1 MTVTETITVLF
12 TDLVGSTEISYAI
25 SPAASDELL
34 RAHFSVL
41 RRAIAGSGGVEV
53 KGLGDGVMV
62 VFRSTS
68 AALSCAV
75 AMQQAVHRDNVSA
88 RHQLGLRIGLSGG
101 EATMEAND
109 YYGDP
114 VIEAARLCAHAE
126 AGQILAT
133 DAVQMMSGRR
143 SPYLFERIGAVE
155 LKGLPDPVGVLDVRW
170 EPLDEAPAENGV
182 PLPERLTRV
191 AFTGVVARE
200 TEAASLNDAYK
211 RAAAGEGRAVVLV
224 SGDAGVG
231 KTTLVAESARRA
243 SKEGACVLLGR
254 CQEDVSASYAPFA
267 EALQH
272 YVAHAPEHVL
282 RAHVEV
288 HGGDLTSMVPALG
301 QRLGAV
307 PAPTRTDPDTERYLL
322 YGAVAGLLMAASRLQ
337 PTVLVLDDLQWSDR
351 QSLRLLRHV
360 VATVDSARLLVI
372 GTFRDSELSP
382 SNPLRDLLGALQ
394 REPSISR
401 IELKGFDDAG
411 VLAFMEAAAG
421 QHLEEAATDLA
432 HALRLE
438 TEGNPFFVG
447 EVLRSLMET
456 GAIYQDDRGR
466 WTAAGEMSEMVL
478 PNSVREVITS
488 RVGRLG
494 APAGRVLSMAAVI
507 GRDFDFDLLA
517 AVTDLSQEELLD
529 LLEAATN
536 AALVREV
543 PDAPGRYSFSHALTQ
558 HTLYQSLPKVRRAL
572 AHQQVAEAIEA
583 VVGRTPRARVGELAH
598 HWLSASQPA
607 NATKAISYAR
617 QAGEA
622 ALAALGPDDAVRYF
636 SRAVDLAEMVPEDDP
651 LVGCDLRLALGEAQR
666 QAGLPVFRETF
677 LDAAHRAQELAATD
691 RLVAAALGNSRGFF
705 SSIGVID
712 VDKVAVL
719 ESALDAL
726 GDEDGRE
733 RALLLATL
741 CSELALGT
749 TLDRRQELADAARAM
764 ARRLGD
770 PHTVI
775 RTLNLVCDPL
785 QVPSTLAERM
795 LDAKEALELSERL
808 GDPDLLFWTG
818 ACGRLAAVQAGD
830 FEMAR
835 QCLEIMRA
843 VITGLRQPTMMWVTL
858 FNEAADAILTG
869 DPDRAEELATAALEI
884 GTESGQP
891 DAFGFYGAEMI
902 GVRRQQGRY
911 GELVPMIEQVAA
923 ENPALPVFRATL
935 AEGHMEAGDVQTA
948 HRMLD
953 DATADL
959 TSLPYDVVWIFA
971 VASYADVA
979 TELCAEAPARLLLEL
994 LAPFDDQVL
1003 FIGATAGCP
1012 VAYYCGG
1019 LESVLGLYD
1028 EAERHFTK
1036 AAELNARGQLEFA
1049 AAVTHLQWGRMLS
1062 ARGRPGD
1069 LERARELFTRAHDT
1083 GVRRGYAASPGEL
1096 PRRCRSST
1104 AARVRPPRKEPAG
1117 VGGGTGPEPVPPMHR
1132 SRVRKASC
1140 SYRTPTDVL
1149 RLFES
1154 GRRDSNPRP
1163 SPWQGVMI
1171 RLVSPAASSWMQ
1183 HGSVMRL
1190 LRLPDAP

>member
-1 MTVTETITVLF
+1 MDFMGVTTAHSSLPTHLRLQTVYPGASSANPEEGALAVTETITVLF

-25 SPAASDELL
+25 NPDAADELL

-41 RRAIAGSGGVEV
+41 RRAIAGSGGLEV

-62 VFRSTS
+62 VFRSSS

-75 AMQQAVHRDNVSA
+75 AMQQAVHLDNVGA

-101 EATMEAND
+101 EATMESND

-114 VIEAARLCAHAE
+114 VIEAARLCAHAD

-133 DAVQMMSGRR
+133 DAVRVMAGRR
-143 SPYLFERIGAVE
+143 SPYLFERLGAFE
-155 LKGLPDPVGVLDVRW
+155 LKGLPEPVGVLDVLW
-170 EPLDEAPAENGV
+170 EPLDEVASENGV
-182 PLPERLTRV
+182 PLPARLTHV
-191 AFTGVVARE
+191 PPTGVVARD
-200 TEAASLNDAYK
+200 TEGAMLTDAYK

-231 KTTLVAESARRA
+231 KSTLIAEAARRA
-243 SKEGACVLLGR
+243 AKEGACVLLGR

-267 EALQH
+267 EALH
-272 YVAHAPEHVL
+272 HFVAHAPEPVL
-282 RAHVEV
+282 RRHVEA
-288 HGGDLTSMVPALG
+288 HGGDVASMVPALG

-322 YGAVAGLLMAASRLQ
+322 YGAVAGLLTAASTLQ
-337 PTVLVLDDLQWSDR
+337 PTVLVLDDLQWSDS

-360 VATVDSARLLVI
+360 VTTVESPRFLVL
-372 GTFRDSELSP
+372 GTFRDTELSA

-394 REPSISR
+394 REPGISR
-401 IELKGFDDAG
+401 IELKGFDDTG

-421 QHLEEAATDLA
+421 QRLEEAATDLA
-432 HALRLE
+432 HTLCLE

-478 PNSVREVITS
+478 PNSVREVIS
-488 RVGRLG
+488 ARVGRLG
-494 APAGRVLSMAAVI
+494 AQAGRVLSMAAVI
-507 GRDFDFDLLA
+507 GRDFDFDLLD
-517 AVTDLSQEELLD
+517 AVTDLGQDELLD
-529 LLEAATN
+529 VLDAASG

-543 PDAPGRYSFSHALTQ
+543 PDVAGRYSFSHALTQ
-558 HTLYQSLPKVRRAL
+558 HTLYQGLPTVRRTR
-572 AHQQVAEAIEA
+572 AHRQVAEAIEA
-583 VVGRTPRARVGELAH
+583 TVGKTSGARVGELAH

-607 NATKAISYAR
+607 NAGKAIGYAR

-622 ALAALGPDDAVRYF
+622 ALAALAPDDAVRYF
-636 SRAVDLAEMVPEDDP
+636 SRALHLAERAPEDDP
-651 LVGCDLRLALGEAQR
+651 VVDCDLRLALGEAQR
-666 QAGLPVFRETF
+666 QAGLPGSRETF
-677 LDAAHRAQELAATD
+677 LDAAHRAQQLDATD

-712 VDKVAVL
+712 ADKVAVL
-719 ESALDAL
+719 ESALGAL
-726 GDEDGRE
+726 ANDDGRE

-770 PHTVI
+770 PDTVI

-785 QVPSTLAERM
+785 QVPSTLNERM
-795 LDAKEALELSERL
+795 VDAKEALELSEHL

-818 ACGRLAAVQAGD
+818 AYSRLAAVQAGD

-835 QCLEIMRA
+835 RCLATMRA
-843 VITGLRQPTMMWVTL
+843 VISGLRQPTMMWVTL
-858 FNEAADAILTG
+858 FNDAADALLTG
-869 DPDRAEELATAALEI
+869 DHDQAERLATAALDI

-911 GELVPMIEQVAA
+911 GELVPLIEQIAA

-935 AEGHMEAGDVQTA
+935 AEGHMEAGNVDTA
-948 HRMLD
+948 RQMLD
-953 DATADL
+953 AAAANL

-979 TELCAEAPARLLLEL
+979 TELQAEAAARLLLDL

-1003 FIGATAGCP
+1003 FIGATAGSP

-1028 EAERHFTK
+1028 QAETHFAK
-1036 AAELNARGQLEFA
+1036 AAELNARGQMKFA
-1049 AAVTHLQWGRMLS
+1049 AAVTHLGWGRMLS
-1062 ARGRPGD
+1062 ARGGSGD
-1069 LERARELFTRAHDT
+1069 LERARDLLTRAHAAA
-1083 GVRRGYAASPGEL
+1083 VAHGYASVA
-1096 PRRCRSST
+1096 RRAT
-1104 AARVRPPRKEPAG
+1104 AALSELG
-1117 VGGGTGPEPVPPMHR
+1117 
-1132 SRVRKASC
+1132 
-1140 SYRTPTDVL
+1140 
-1149 RLFES
+1149 
-1154 GRRDSNPRP
+1154 
-1163 SPWQGVMI
+1163 
-1171 RLVSPAASSWMQ
+1171 
-1183 HGSVMRL
+1183 
-1190 LRLPDAP
+1190 